1 MKKEHK
7 HAELPIYLFK
17 QGNNFEAY
25 RFFGA
30 HMERQGDRE
39 GVVFRTWAPHAKA
52 VCIVGD
58 FNSWV
63 PGSHPMQ
70 QLEDTGI
77 WEAFIPGIQEYDVY
91 KYCITTPGD
100 ELLFKADPYAFHAE
114 TRPSNG
120 SKVYNLDGYQWQ
132 DDEWEARQKKA
143 DPINSPMNIY
153 ELHAGSWKVK
163 ENGDPYNYSE
173 LADQL
178 IPYLQYM
185 GYTHVELLP
194 VTEHPFDGS
203 WGYQVTGYFAPTSRY
218 GTPKDFMNFVDKCHQ
233 AGIGVIMDWVPAHFP
248 KDAFGLYMYDGA
260 PCYEDPNPRRG
271 EHKEWGTMV
280 FNYGMPEVESF
291 LVSSALFWIEQY
303 HIDGLR
309 VDAVAAMLYL
319 DYNRRD
325 GEWEA
330 NIHGGKENLEAI
342 AFLRKLNS
350 TVLGRHPHKL
360 MIAEES
366 TAWPMVSKP
375 AEDGGLGFNFK
386 WNMGWMND
394 MLSYMSIDPLFRAG
408 NHNKVTFSFFYAFS
422 ENFVLPISHD
432 EVVHGKGSLINKMP
446 GEYKDKFANLRT
458 FYGYMMAHPGKKL
471 LFMGQE
477 FAQFSEWNEA
487 KGLDWMLLEYDSH
500 RQMEAYVRDLN
511 HFYTEHPELWE
522 VDYSW
527 EGFQWIVPDDNQQSV
542 IAFLR
547 RDAKG
552 KMIMVVCNFNP
563 IERVDYQMGVPNP
576 GTYKELLNSDDVKY
590 GGGGVHNPAKRTRKK
605 PLHGFDQSIQL
616 TLPPLSTVY
625 LAVPEA
631 KAQPKKPAAK
641 KTAAK
646 KPAAKKPA
654 ATAAKTAKT
663 TAAGTKQARKPA
675 ASKKAAPKEK

>member
-1 MKKEHK
+1 
-7 HAELPIYLFK
+7 
-17 QGNNFEAY
+17 
-25 RFFGA
+25 
-30 HMERQGDRE
+30 
-39 GVVFRTWAPHAKA
+39 
-52 VCIVGD
+52 
-58 FNSWV
+58 
-63 PGSHPMQ
+63 
-70 QLEDTGI
+70 
-77 WEAFIPGIQEYDVY
+77 
-91 KYCITTPGD
+91 
-100 ELLFKADPYAFHAE
+100 
-114 TRPSNG
+114 
-120 SKVYNLDGYQWQ
+120 
-132 DDEWEARQKKA
+132 
-143 DPINSPMNIY
+143 
-153 ELHAGSWKVK
+153 
-163 ENGDPYNYSE
+163 
-173 LADQL
+173 
-178 IPYLQYM
+178 
-185 GYTHVELLP
+185 
-194 VTEHPFDGS
+194 
-203 WGYQVTGYFAPTSRY
+203 
-218 GTPKDFMNFVDKCHQ
+218 
-233 AGIGVIMDWVPAHFP
+233 
-248 KDAFGLYMYDGA
+248 
-260 PCYEDPNPRRG
+260 
-271 EHKEWGTMV
+271 
-280 FNYGMPEVESF
+280 
-291 LVSSALFWIEQY
+291 
-303 HIDGLR
+303 
-309 VDAVAAMLYL
+309 
-319 DYNRRD
+319 
-325 GEWEA
+325 
-330 NIHGGKENLEAI
+330 
-342 AFLRKLNS
+342 
-350 TVLGRHPHKL
+350 
-360 MIAEES
+360 
-366 TAWPMVSKP
+366 
-375 AEDGGLGFNFK
+375 
-386 WNMGWMND
+386 
-394 MLSYMSIDPLFRAG
+394 MLSYMSTDPLFRAG
-408 NHNKVTFSFFYAFS
+408 NHNMVTFSFFYAFS

-446 GEYKDKFANLRT
+446 GEYRDKFANLRT

-477 FAQFSEWNEA
+477 FGQFSEWNEA

-631 KAQPKKPAAK
+631 KAQPQKTAAK

-646 KPAAKKPA
+646 KSAAKKPA

-675 ASKKAAPKEK
+675 ASKKATPKEK

>member
-342 AFLRKLNS
+342 AFMRKLNS

-631 KAQPKKPAAK
+631 KAQPKKTAAK